1 MLDKQQVKELYLEG
15 KNYYSIANILKANPE
30 TVRKYIY
37 RNLREFRI
45 SHEAEKIR
53 QKEINRITRYESKS
67 YMSDITFIKKNR
79 SAYKTDIEGNIILDK
94 SVVPVVTFDTPMRLA
109 NENSQS
115 SINRRIV
122 NSEYRK
128 DSLLFN

>member
-1 MLDKQQVKELYLEG
+1 MLDKQKVKELYLEG

-30 TVRKYIY
+30 TVRKCIY

-79 SAYKTDIEGNIILDK
+79 SAYKTDSEGNIILDK